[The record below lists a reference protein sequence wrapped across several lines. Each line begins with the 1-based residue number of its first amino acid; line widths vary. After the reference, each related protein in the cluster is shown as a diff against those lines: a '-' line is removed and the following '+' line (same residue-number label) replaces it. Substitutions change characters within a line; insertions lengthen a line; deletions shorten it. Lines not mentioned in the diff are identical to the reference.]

1 MHRPQ
6 ASVASHRRARTLRRT
21 ASLLALLACCS
32 LSPAIAQTAATGT
45 IYGKVTNAATGDFV
59 ARARITVEGTNLEV
73 FTNDY
78 GEYTLELP
86 AGQSKVRVSFTGI
99 DDKLVDVDINANE
112 TMLQDVT
119 ISARPTAKAGSAGK
133 AGADDVIV
141 MDAFAVREARET
153 NAYNIAANEQ
163 RYSVNLKNVVSADS
177 FGDVTEG
184 NVGEFIKYL
193 PGVTVDY
200 VAADV
205 RTMAVRGFPDTFTS
219 ISFDGNR
226 IASASSGNAQRSF
239 EFEQVSLNNITR
251 VELLKVPT
259 PEVPAD
265 ALGGA
270 VNLISKSAFERA
282 KTQFSFRTYLSM
294 NHEDMNLLKKT
305 PGPTN
310 NNTYKALPG
319 FDFDL
324 SVPVSKKF
332 GIVLT
337 GLSSNQFNEQHR
349 SQPVWNFAQ
358 AGAATSNPYLQ
369 QYTFQD
375 GPKNSFRQA
384 AFLKLEYKPTPEQLI
399 TLSGQVNHY
408 SSNFGNRNLNWDVG
422 TSATSST
429 AGGTPLSWGSDFTN
443 GATGR
448 GSVRHNTSFRD
459 KYGQLMML
467 NLGYHFTGRIWG
479 VDAGA
484 SYSNS
489 HSWYRDTDN
498 GHFTET
504 RTTLLNVSRVTYA
517 GIREPRP
524 DTLSALSSTGVV
536 QDYTQL
542 SNYRLDT
549 VRTQPVDGQDKFTN
563 GFINVKRDFSGK
575 IPFWLKLGAAM
586 RQQNRDI
593 FKQDKNLTFAGI
605 SGSTNAAWT
614 ADTLYVNQSPYW
626 GFPNAIQWPS
636 PFVAYAAYAAT
647 PSLFT
652 QTTAQ
657 ALASAKF
664 RIRNSQAIRE
674 KVPSF
679 FVEGEAKFLGNR
691 LRVLGGVRYEK
702 TQDDGTGGLTRG
714 AGATIADVQA
724 KWKERGLN
732 VSSSYDEWCPSLSAT
747 FNITDDLLLRA
758 AYARTF
764 GRPDFS
770 NILPNVRI
778 NDTSV
783 VATDDV
789 GDIPAYTVIATNTGL
804 KPWTAD
810 CYDLSLEYYMP
821 RKLGGMISVGA
832 FEKDLK
838 DFWVNST
845 RPVSS
850 EDVSN
855 FGLPDTYVGTFTLQT
870 TENGGNAKV
879 TGGELNIVQPLKF
892 LPWYFSNLS
901 LTANYTKL
909 HLSGP
914 NNADFSRFIEQAGNL
929 GLTYKQ
935 SPVMLMVKLN
945 YRGQQRVSS
954 QTGAQYEPNTK
965 APVNG
970 FYEYYAPRMNLDV
983 NAEYKLTN
991 HLSLFCNA
999 RNILNKAQDL
1009 RHINAVTPSYA
1020 QLYRREIF
1028 GVQLAAGIKGSW

>member
-6 ASVASHRRARTLRRT
+6 TSVAQQRRARSLRRT

-32 LSPAIAQTAATGT
+32 LSPALAQTAPTGT
-45 IYGKVTNAATGDFV
+45 LYGRVTNAATGDFV
-59 ARARITVEGTNLEV
+59 ARARITVEGSNLEV
-73 FTNDY
+73 FTNDF
-78 GEYTLELP
+78 GEYTIELP
-86 AGQSKVRVSFTGI
+86 AGHSKVRVSFTGL
-99 DDKLVDVDINANE
+99 DDTTVDVDVTASE
-112 TMLQDVT
+112 TMMQDVT
-119 ISARPTAKAGSAGK
+119 IATRPAAKAGTKG
-133 AGADDVIV
+133 GADDVIM

-226 IASASSGNAQRSF
+226 IASAASGNAQRSF

-282 KTQFSFRTYLSM
+282 KPQYSFRAYLSM
-294 NHEDMNLLKKT
+294 NHEDLTLGKKT
-305 PGPTN
+305 PGPTDKK
-310 NNTYKALPG
+310 TFKGLPG
-319 FDFDL
+319 FDFDV
-324 SVPVSKKF
+324 SIPVNKKF
-332 GIVLT
+332 GIVIT

-349 SQPVWNFAQ
+349 SQMVWNFAQ
-358 AGAATSNPYLQ
+358 AGATPANPYLQ

-384 AFLKLEYKPTPEQLI
+384 VFAKLEYKPTPEQLI
-399 TLSGQVNHY
+399 TFSGQVNHY
-408 SSNFGNRNLNWDVG
+408 SSNFGNRNLNWEVG
-422 TSATSST
+422 TSATPST
-429 AGGTPLSWGSDFTN
+429 AGGTALSWGKDFTT

-467 NLGYHFTGRIWG
+467 NLGYRYTGKTWG
-479 VDAGA
+479 VEAGG

-504 RTTLLNVSRVTYA
+504 RTTLLNVSRVSYA

-524 DTLSALSSTGVV
+524 DTLAA
-536 QDYTQL
+536 YTTAGTPVEYTL
-542 SNYRLDT
+542 LNNYRLDT

-563 GFINVKRDFSGK
+563 AFFNLKRDFSGA
-575 IPFWLKLGAAM
+575 IPFWVKVGVAM
-586 RQQNRDI
+586 RQQDRDI
-593 FKQDKNLTFAGI
+593 FKEDKNLTFAGI
-605 SGSTNAAWT
+605 NGSTNAGWT
-614 ADTLYVNQSPYW
+614 ADPFYTNQEPYW
-626 GFPNAIQWPS
+626 GFPSMIQWPS
-636 PFVAYAAYAAT
+636 PFVAYGAYANN

-664 RIRNSQAIRE
+664 RIRNSQAITE

-679 FVEGEAKFLGNR
+679 FLEGEAKFLHNR
-691 LRVLGGVRYEK
+691 LRVLGGVRYER
-702 TQDDGTGGLTRG
+702 TEDDGIGGLTKG
-714 AGATIADVQA
+714 AGATMADVLA
-724 KWKERGLN
+724 KWKERGLS
-732 VSSSYDEWCPSLSAT
+732 VSSSYDNWSPSLSAT

-789 GDIPAYTVIATNTGL
+789 GEMNPYTVIATNTGL

-810 CYDLSLEYYMP
+810 CYDVSLEYYMP
-821 RKLGGMISVGA
+821 KKLGGMASVSV
-832 FEKDLK
+832 FQKNLK

-845 RPVSS
+845 RAVTA
-850 EDVSN
+850 EDVTN
-855 FGLPDTYVGTFTLQT
+855 FGLLDSYVGTYTLQT
-870 TENGGNAKV
+870 TENGGDAKIS
-879 TGGELNIVQPLKF
+879 GAELNVVQPLRF

-914 NNADFSRFIEQAGNL
+914 NNADFARFIEQAGNV

-935 SPVMLMVKLN
+935 SPVMLMIKFN
-945 YRGQQRVSS
+945 YRGQQRLTA

-965 APVNG
+965 LPVNG
-970 FYEYYAPRMNLDV
+970 FYEYYAPRFNVDV
-983 NAEYKLTN
+983 NAEYKLTSR
-991 HLSLFCNA
+991 LSLFCNA
-999 RNILNKAQDL
+999 RNIFNKAQDD
-1009 RHINAVTPSYA
+1009 RRTNAVSPDYA
-1020 QLYRREIF
+1020 ALYRREVF

>member
-6 ASVASHRRARTLRRT
+6 ASVRNQRTRCLRKT
-21 ASLLALLACCS
+21 ASILAILACCS
-32 LSPAIAQTAATGT
+32 LSPAFGQSTASGT
-45 IYGKVTNAATGDFV
+45 LYGRVTNAATGDYV
-59 ARARITVEGTNLEV
+59 ARARITIEGTNIEA
-73 FTNDY
+73 FTNDF
-78 GEYTLELP
+78 GEYNLELP
-86 AGQSKVRVSFTGI
+86 AGHSKLRVSYTGI
-99 DDKLVDVDINANE
+99 DDQVVEVDVTASE
-112 TMLQDVT
+112 TMMQDVSIAT
-119 ISARPTAKAGSAGK
+119 KPGAKQGGAKG
-133 AGADDVIV
+133 GADDVLV

-226 IASASSGNAQRSF
+226 IASAASGNAQRSF

-270 VNLISKSAFERA
+270 VNLISKSAFERNR
-282 KTQFSFRTYLSM
+282 TQFSFRTYLSI
-294 NHEDMNLLKKT
+294 NHEDLNLFAKT
-305 PGPTN
+305 PGPVN
-310 NNTYKALPG
+310 KNTFKALPG

-324 SVPVSKKF
+324 SIPVNKKF
-332 GIVLT
+332 GIVIT

-349 SQPVWNFAQ
+349 SQTVWNFAQ
-358 AGAATSNPYLQ
+358 AGATVTNPYLQ

-384 AFLKLEYKPTPEQLI
+384 GFIKLEYKPTPEQLL
-399 TLSGQVNHY
+399 TVTGQINHY
-408 SSNFGNRNLNWDVG
+408 SSNFGNRNLNWEVG
-422 TSATSST
+422 TNPASST
-429 AGGTPLSWGSDFTN
+429 TGGTALSWGSDFTT

-459 KYGQLMML
+459 KYGQLAMF
-467 NLGYHFTGRIWG
+467 NFGYKYNGRDWG
-479 VDAGA
+479 VEAGG

-504 RTTLLNVSRVTYA
+504 RTTLLNVSRVSYT

-524 DTLSALSSTGVV
+524 ENLLALTTAGVAV
-536 QDYTQL
+536 DYTAL
-542 SNYRLDT
+542 ANYRLDT

-563 GFINVKRDFSGK
+563 GFFNLRRDFSGK
-575 IPFWLKLGAAM
+575 VPFMLKVGAAM
-586 RQQNRDI
+586 RKQDRDI
-593 FKQDKNLTFAGI
+593 FKEDKNLTFAGI
-605 SGSTNAAWT
+605 GGSTNAAWT
-614 ADTLYVNQSPYW
+614 ADPLYTNQTPYW

-636 PFVAYAAYAAT
+636 PFVAYGAWLSNPA
-647 PSLFT
+647 LFT

-657 ALASAKF
+657 ALASAKY
-664 RIRNSQAIRE
+664 RIRNSQAITE

-679 FVEGEAKFLGNR
+679 FVEGEAKFLNNR

-702 TQDDGTGGLTRG
+702 TEDDGVGGLTKG
-714 AGATIADVQA
+714 AGATLADVAA
-724 KWKERGLN
+724 KWKERGLH
-732 VSSSYDEWCPSLSAT
+732 VSSAYSNWNPSLSAT
-747 FNITDDLLLRA
+747 FNLTDDLLVRA

-778 NDTSV
+778 NDTSL

-789 GDIPAYTVIATNTGL
+789 GDMNPYTVIATNTGL
-804 KPWTAD
+804 KPWSAD
-810 CYDLSLEYYMP
+810 CYDVSLEYYMP
-821 RKLGGMISVGA
+821 KKLGGMVSLGV

-845 RPVSS
+845 RAVTA
-850 EDVSN
+850 EDVTN
-855 FGLPDTYVGTFTLQT
+855 FGLLDSYVGTYTLMT
-870 TENGGNAKV
+870 TENGGNAKI
-879 TGGELNIVQPLKF
+879 TGGEINVVQPLKF

-914 NNADFSRFIEQAGNL
+914 NNADFSRFIEQAGNV
-929 GLTYKQ
+929 GLTFNK
-935 SPVMLMVKLN
+935 SPVVFMLKLN
-945 YRGQQRVSS
+945 YRGQQRVSA

-965 APVNG
+965 LPVNG
-970 FYEYYAPRMNLDV
+970 FYEYYAPRVNLDV
-983 NAEYKLTN
+983 NAEYKFSR
-991 HLSLFCNA
+991 HLSVFCNA
-999 RNILNKAQDL
+999 RNILNKPQDL
-1009 RHINAVTPSYA
+1009 RHTNAATPGYA
-1020 QLYRREIF
+1020 TLYRREVY
-1028 GVQLAAGIKGSW
+1028 GVQLAAGLKGTW